1 MIYGIFHLYLTH
13 AAVASRGKNS
23 QDKGLPT
30 VRPIMPL
37 PLLRNLLS
45 ALLLAVIA
53 LWCAGSWGGMPL
65 LTEIAIWLGDA
76 LVMAGAYLL
85 PTITAALV
93 KSPRLKRVALVNVL
107 GGWLIVPW
115 IAAMA
120 LALKRDDLA

>member
-1 MIYGIFHLYLTH
+1 MSTL
-13 AAVASRGKNS
+13 SRAMS
-23 QDKGLPT
+23 
-30 VRPIMPL
+30 L
-37 PLLRNLLS
+37 PLLRNLLF

-53 LWCAGSWGGMPL
+53 LWCAGSWGQMPL

-76 LVMAGAYLL
+76 LVMGGAYLL
-85 PTITAALV
+85 PTATAALV
-93 KSPRLKRVALVNVL
+93 KSPRLKLVALINVL